1 MTVLLL
7 PLLFSLLMPSFLP
20 SFLLSTS
27 ILLDMPLEGVLPLHL
42 LPYSPL
48 RQQHLLLHIAP

>member
-7 PLLFSLLMPSFLP
+7 PLLFSLLVPSFLP

-48 RQQHLLLHIAP
+48 RLQHPS